1 MLNDQFIGPVSTN
14 RDASCSIAKSLL
26 IALQFLFFF
35 FSFSFFLILS
45 YWPHHGS
52 VSLSYYTSF
61 LLSPLPL
68 FLVLILCA
76 ISSCHPHPHPP
87 FLTVAPQP
95 PVILGLERNEVKAER
110 TLVLECVSYG
120 GNPLATLHWTKVN
133 LLRHLLRKLC
143 NTLSRWQNEP
153 FLLKNSQ
160 HKYPILCSFCS
171 SLPAPY
177 GSLQLLKHSVAFL
190 SFMCSSVCQNGE
202 VLSMT
207 WEEDV
212 VAQKSS
218 SILKLKITPADNQA
232 ELCCESSNLV
242 SRSPLSVSRKITV
255 LCE

>member
-1 MLNDQFIGPVSTN
+1 MLPVQLPRVS
-14 RDASCSIAKSLL
+14 SSHCS
-26 IALQFLFFF
+26 FFF
-35 FSFSFFLILS
+35 FSSLFLFFLILS

-232 ELCCESSNLV
+232 ELCCESSNLM

>member
-1 MLNDQFIGPVSTN
+1 MTNLLAPSQQIGMLPVQLPRVS
-14 RDASCSIAKSLL
+14 SSHCS
-26 IALQFLFFF
+26 FFF
-35 FSFSFFLILS
+35 FFFKYCPIGHTMVLFLWVTTPLFFSHLFLFYS
-45 YWPHHGS
+45 CSSS
-52 VSLSYYTSF
+52 VPF
-61 LLSPLPL
+61 LL
-68 FLVLILCA
+68 VT
-76 ISSCHPHPHPP
+76 PHPHPP

-255 LCE
+255 LCEWK

>member
-1 MLNDQFIGPVSTN
+1 MLPVQLPRVS
-14 RDASCSIAKSLL
+14 SSHCS
-26 IALQFLFFF
+26 FFF
-35 FSFSFFLILS
+35 FSSLFLFFLNTVLLATPWFCFS
-45 YWPHHGS
+45 ELLHLFSSLTSSS
-52 VSLSYYTSF
+52 VPF
-61 LLSPLPL
+61 LL
-68 FLVLILCA
+68 VT
-76 ISSCHPHPHPP
+76 PHPHPP